1 MATYDSIPLSW
12 NDPLLSGVT
21 SSSSVTLRDGG
32 TLSYKSIVDNSGNP
46 SVTTVGAGSFTI
58 DHVRID
64 SREGIRLAGDGDVTI
79 SNSYI
84 ETAGIADDH
93 ADGIQAYAP
102 GSTGNVTITNTTIV
116 NPDNTAVGMFIADD
130 YSGTF
135 TFDNVVFQS
144 GPFGLRIA
152 ADANDIT
159 VSLKDVYFVGPFMFD
174 DFLFEEVNADIHI
187 TRWENVRSATI
198 VNGELVPGELIPPPW
213 PVEGGGSS
221 PTSTTI
227 DDFSNDSGAAGD
239 GITNDSTLTL
249 TGSAAANS
257 TVKVFDGTTQIG
269 TTTTNS
275 SGAWSYTTAALSNG
289 NHSLKATA
297 TTTSGTSSTS
307 SVLAVKIDTVAPTA
321 PTMATPTNNANG
333 GLNLT
338 GTAEA
343 NSVVKVFD
351 GTAQIGTATA
361 NGSGVWNYTTGALAA
376 GSHSLTARATDAAGN
391 TGAASAVVTAST
403 GTSAPPATPATPT
416 IASFSNDTGAAG
428 DGITSDNTL
437 QLKGTAA
444 ANSTVKIYDGSTQI
458 GTTTASSTGSWDYIT
473 SVLTNAKHVLTATA
487 TTSSGQTSAASGAV
501 TVTVDTLAP
510 TAPALSSN
518 AIVNTNQ
525 VKLSGTAEANST
537 VTVYDGTTVVGT
549 GTTNST
555 GAWSVTTNA
564 LSTGTHALTVKA
576 ADAAGNVSAASQS
589 VSSVIG
595 ATAPPSTTTTI
606 ESDGSIKLVLVGDN
620 YRLDGASGSG
630 PSLKFG
636 GADFVDGQFGAWA
649 PIGAEKTAT
658 GYQVAWK
665 DASTGLYTAWNT
677 DNNGNYVSNVSG
689 LTGHVSGT
697 NYALKSLETSL
708 HQDLNGDG
716 QIGLVTTAVETQ
728 GSTAL
733 THAADHYFLYDSG
746 GSGPSLKYGGA
757 DFVDGQFGAWAPIGA
772 EKTATGYQVTWK
784 EASTGLYTAWNT
796 DNNGNYVS
804 NVSGLT
810 GHVSGTNYALK
821 SLETSLHQDLNGD
834 GQIGLVT
841 TAVET
846 QGSTDLTHA
855 GDHYFLYDSGGSGP
869 SLKYGGADFVDGQFG
884 AWAPIGAEKTATGY
898 QVAWK
903 DAGTGLYTA
912 WNTDNNGNYVSNVSG
927 LTGHVSGTN
936 YALKSLETS
945 LHQDL
950 NGDGQIGASGAAGP
964 LSAVALTTMYKNW
977 SDIVTIKG
985 VADANSQ
992 IKLYDGNTSIGKVTA
1007 AADGTWSFQTSSAVS
1022 DTLHTYTA
1030 KQIDSAG
1037 QVVGTSGSAILGST
1051 GSNTLKSTS
1060 GNDILVGG
1068 GQSDTFAFAA
1078 NFGRDVIKDFT
1089 ASGSAQ
1095 DTIQF
1100 SKTVFDSFAS
1110 VLSHA
1115 SQVGQDIVISSGSD
1129 TLTLK
1134 NTKLSSLSSQ
1144 DFHFA

>member
-1 MATYDSIPLSW
+1 MVAIPLSW

-32 TLSYKSIVDNSGNP
+32 TLSYKSITDTGSTA
-46 SVTTVGAGSFTI
+46 SVVGLGSFSL
-58 DHVRID
+58 DHLRIS
-64 SREGIRLAGDGDVTI
+64 SREGVRIGGDGDVTI
-79 SNSYI
+79 SNSYL
-84 ETAGIADDH
+84 ESTGQGSDH
-93 ADGIQAYAP
+93 ADTIQIYAP

-116 NPDNTAVGMFIADD
+116 AHTTAATAGMFVADGW
-130 YSGTF
+130 SGTL
-135 TFDNVVFQS
+135 TFDNVVFQG

-152 ADANDIT
+152 ADANDIS
-159 VSLKDVYFVGPFMFD
+159 VALKDVYFVGPFGYD
-174 DFLFEEVNADIHI
+174 DILFEQVNADINI
-187 TRWENVRSATI
+187 TQWENVRSATI
-198 VNGELVPGELIPPPW
+198 VNGELVPGELIPPPF
-213 PVEGGGSS
+213 PVEGGGGAGL
-221 PTSTTI
+221 TTI
-227 DDFSNDSGAAGD
+227 DHFSNDSGTSGD

-249 TGSAAANS
+249 SGSAAANS

-343 NSVVKVFD
+343 NSVVKVFE

-376 GSHSLTARATDAAGN
+376 GSHSLTAKATDAAGN

-444 ANSTVKIYDGSTQI
+444 ANSTIKIYDGSTQI

-564 LSTGTHALTVKA
+564 LSTGTHALTAKA

-589 VSSVIG
+589 VSSVISGASPAPTTQIESAG
-595 ATAPPSTTTTI
+595 ATSLV
-606 ESDGSIKLVLVGDN
+606 ESGNKYYLNSS
-620 YRLDGASGSG
+620 SGGTG
-630 PSLKFG
+630 PALKFG
-636 GADFVDGQFGAWA
+636 GAPVTEGMWAGWA
-649 PIGAEKTAT
+649 PIGAEKTTT
-658 GYQVAWK
+658 GYNVVWK
-665 DASTGLYTAWNT
+665 NASTGQYNAWST
-677 DNNGNYVSNVSG
+677 DSSGNYIANTLSF
-689 LTGHVSGT
+689 VSGT
-697 NYALKSLETSL
+697 NTTLRSFETSFQQDLNGDGTIGAPTVVIESAGSTSLTQIGSNYFLYQAGSGPVLKFGGAPVTTGMWAGWAPIGAEQTATGYNVVWKNAGTGQYNAWSTDSSGNYIANTLSFVSGTNTTLQSLETSFQQDL
-708 HQDLNGDG
+708 NGDGTTGAPTVVIESAGSTSLTQIGSNYLLYQAGSGPVLKFGGAPVTEGMWAGWAPIGAEQTATGYNVVWKNAGTGQYNAWSTDSSGNYIANTLSFVSGTNTALRSLETSFHQDLNGDG
-716 QIGLVTTAVETQ
+716 SIT
-728 GSTAL
+728 
-733 THAADHYFLYDSG
+733 DS
-746 GSGPSLKYGGA
+746 SGN
-757 DFVDGQFGAWAPIGA
+757 API
-772 EKTATGYQVTWK
+772 
-784 EASTGLYTAWNT
+784 
-796 DNNGNYVS
+796 
-804 NVSGLT
+804 
-810 GHVSGTNYALK
+810 
-821 SLETSLHQDLNGD
+821 
-834 GQIGLVT
+834 
-841 TAVET
+841 
-846 QGSTDLTHA
+846 
-855 GDHYFLYDSGGSGP
+855 
-869 SLKYGGADFVDGQFG
+869 
-884 AWAPIGAEKTATGY
+884 
-898 QVAWK
+898 
-903 DAGTGLYTA
+903 
-912 WNTDNNGNYVSNVSG
+912 
-927 LTGHVSGTN
+927 
-936 YALKSLETS
+936 
-945 LHQDL
+945 
-950 NGDGQIGASGAAGP
+950 
-964 LSAVALTTMYKNW
+964 SAVALTTMYKNW

-1037 QVVGTSGSAILGST
+1037 HVVGTSGSAILGST

-1078 NFGRDVIKDFT
+1078 NFGRDVIKDFV

>member
-1 MATYDSIPLSW
+1 MATYDNIPLSW

-32 TLSYKSIVDNSGNP
+32 TLSYKSITDTGSTA
-46 SVTTVGAGSFTI
+46 SVVGLGSFSL
-58 DHVRID
+58 DHMRIS
-64 SREGIRLAGDGDVTI
+64 SREGVRIGGDGDVTI
-79 SNSYI
+79 SNSYL
-84 ETAGIADDH
+84 ESTGQGSDH
-93 ADGIQAYAP
+93 ADTIQIYAP

-116 NPDNTAVGMFIADD
+116 AHTTAATAGMFVADD
-130 YSGTF
+130 WSGTL
-135 TFDNVVFQS
+135 TFDNVVFQG

-152 ADANDIT
+152 ADANDIS
-159 VSLKDVYFVGPFMFD
+159 VALKDVYFVGPFGYD
-174 DFLFEEVNADIHI
+174 DILFQEVNADINI
-187 TRWENVRSATI
+187 TQWENVRSATI
-198 VNGELVPGELIPPPW
+198 VNGELVPGELIPPPF
-213 PVEGGGSS
+213 PVEGGGGGAGL
-221 PTSTTI
+221 TTI
-227 DDFSNDSGAAGD
+227 DHFSNDSGTSGD

-249 TGSAAANS
+249 SGSAAANS

-361 NGSGVWNYTTGALAA
+361 NSSGVWNYTTGALAA

-595 ATAPPSTTTTI
+595 GTSPTPTPGELV
-606 ESDGSIKLVLVGDN
+606 ESAGVTSLVESGGKYYLN
-620 YRLDGASGSG
+620 SSSGSG
-630 PSLKFG
+630 PTLKYG
-636 GADFVDGQFGAWA
+636 GADFVDGQDGTWT

-665 DASTGLYTAWNT
+665 EASTGQYTAWNT
-677 DNNGNYVSNVSG
+677 DNNGNYVSHVSALTGSVSG
-689 LTGHVSGT
+689 GSVSGT
-697 NYALKSLETSL
+697 NYGLKLLETSF

-716 QIGLVTTAVETQ
+716 QV
-728 GSTAL
+728 
-733 THAADHYFLYDSG
+733 
-746 GSGPSLKYGGA
+746 
-757 DFVDGQFGAWAPIGA
+757 
-772 EKTATGYQVTWK
+772 
-784 EASTGLYTAWNT
+784 
-796 DNNGNYVS
+796 
-804 NVSGLT
+804 
-810 GHVSGTNYALK
+810 
-821 SLETSLHQDLNGD
+821 
-834 GQIGLVT
+834 
-841 TAVET
+841 
-846 QGSTDLTHA
+846 
-855 GDHYFLYDSGGSGP
+855 
-869 SLKYGGADFVDGQFG
+869 
-884 AWAPIGAEKTATGY
+884 
-898 QVAWK
+898 
-903 DAGTGLYTA
+903 
-912 WNTDNNGNYVSNVSG
+912 
-927 LTGHVSGTN
+927 
-936 YALKSLETS
+936 
-945 LHQDL
+945 
-950 NGDGQIGASGAAGP
+950 GAS
-964 LSAVALTTMYKNW
+964 SAPAPTSSVELTTMYKNW

-992 IKLYDGNTSIGKVTA
+992 IKLYDGNASLGTVNT
-1007 AADGTWSFQTSSAVS
+1007 AADGTWSFKTSSAVS
-1022 DTLHTYTA
+1022 DTVHTYTA
-1030 KQIDSAG
+1030 KQIDSTG
-1037 QVVGTSGSAILGST
+1037 QVVGTSGNAILGST
-1051 GSNTLKSTS
+1051 GSNTLTS
-1060 GNDILVGG
+1060 SSGDDVFVGNGGADTFVFAPNFGNDV
-1068 GQSDTFAFAA
+1068 
-1078 NFGRDVIKDFT
+1078 VKDFGT
-1089 ASGSAQ
+1089 YGRSH
-1095 DTIQF
+1095 DVVQF
-1100 SKTVFDSFAS
+1100 SKSVFDSFAS
-1110 VLSHA
+1110 VLAHA
-1115 SQVGQDIVISSGSD
+1115 TQVGQDVVISADADNSV
-1129 TLTLK
+1129 TLK
-1134 NTKLSSLSSQ
+1134 NTKLGAINSH
-1144 DFHFA
+1144 DFHFS